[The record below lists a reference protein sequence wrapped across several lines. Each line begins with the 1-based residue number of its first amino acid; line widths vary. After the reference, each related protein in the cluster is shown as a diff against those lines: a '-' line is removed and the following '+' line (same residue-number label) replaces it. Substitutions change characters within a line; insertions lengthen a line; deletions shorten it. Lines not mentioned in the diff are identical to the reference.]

1 MKKLLAVLLL
11 AGIGVLNIG
20 YYSRLNGGDS
30 TNVYFIK
37 KHPTY
42 HIKFENIYA
51 NDADDRTLD
60 QLAPEL
66 KQLVIN
72 YCKYRLGIETELKT
86 QTKLDACKQR

>member
-11 AGIGVLNIG
+11 AGIGIMNIG
-20 YYSRLNGGDS
+20 YYSRLDDGDS

-51 NDADDRTLD
+51 NDGDDRTLD
-60 QLAPEL
+60 QLDSEL

-86 QTKLDACKQR
+86 QAELDACKQR